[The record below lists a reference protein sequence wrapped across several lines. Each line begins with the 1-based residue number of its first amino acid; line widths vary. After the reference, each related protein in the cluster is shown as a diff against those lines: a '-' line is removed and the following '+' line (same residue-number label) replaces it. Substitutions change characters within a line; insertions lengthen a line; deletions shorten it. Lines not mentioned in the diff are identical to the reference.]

1 MIIFINFIFSIP
13 DHCDLFKRAKDKQFS
28 QEKVDCSK
36 IKDCISLASHYV
48 TKYNNCVTKKYDITW
63 NKKRPDRF
71 SIIYENKKKV
81 LRCKNKINKD
91 YVLDIISNL
100 KDDMLKSK
108 DLDTYK
114 TDLQIL
120 DKICNT
126 EEINS
131 ADRYSS
137 IESKA
142 STVEEGP
149 SDSRNDTFKIEE
161 GPSDSRNDTFKIEET
176 PFNSEND
183 TFKIE
188 ETPFNSENDTFMT
201 ETPFNSEN
209 DTFMTETPFNSRNDT
224 FKIEET
230 PFNSEN
236 DTFMTETPFNS
247 ENDTFMT
254 ETPFNSRNDTFKIET
269 PFNSRNDTF
278 MTETPFSLGNDTN
291 ILSNR
296 TDEIK
301 SANDSLNITLMCL
314 LIFGGVI
321 FLFVFSI
328 MAFLIKKKSKKRNVD
343 EVKLVDCSREYFL
356 PYYDD

>member
-224 FKIEET
+224 FKIE
-230 PFNSEN
+230 
-236 DTFMTETPFNS
+236 
-247 ENDTFMT
+247 
-254 ETPFNSRNDTFKIET
+254 T

>member
-183 TFKIE
+183 TF
-188 ETPFNSENDTFMT
+188 
-201 ETPFNSEN
+201 
-209 DTFMTETPFNSRNDT
+209 
-224 FKIEET
+224 
-230 PFNSEN
+230 
-236 DTFMTETPFNS
+236 MTETPFNS